1 MEEVFGSKETA
12 ADLEG
17 VRAKVEHYHTTQG
30 DMGHDPEAEGS
41 RR

>member
-17 VRAKVEHYHTTQG
+17 VRAEIKHFHASKGE
-30 DMGHDPEAEGS
+30 
-41 RR
+41 

>member
-17 VRAKVEHYHTTQG
+17 VRAKVEHYHTTQS
-30 DMGHDPEAEGS
+30 DVAHEPETEGS
-41 RR
+41 RM

>member
-17 VRAKVEHYHTTQG
+17 VRAKVQHYEATKDG
-30 DMGHDPEAEGS
+30 RAYEAEPVGN
-41 RR
+41 